1 MGCRSP
7 TYPNRFAGVLRDY
20 SLSLICP
27 APQNKKACFLFHKIA
42 LSSNKKACFF
52 ILVEKK
58 HAFFFPCLLA
68 RRTMARAPG
77 WHLVY
82 CIPEPS
88 GIWYTVYQSLLV
100 YVIVYTKL
108 AGIRY
113 TKPMLRRTHYAA
125 LHSCRA
131 ALPYLLVAPA
141 RQRFMLALS
150 QLEARL

>member
-1 MGCRSP
+1 LGCRSP

-68 RRTMARAPG
+68 RRTMARAAARR

-82 CIPEPS
+82 CIPPAVAS
-88 GIWYTVYQSLLV
+88 GIL
-100 YVIVYTKL
+100 YTKPRWHPVYCIPRL
-108 AGIRY
+108 AGIQY
-113 TKPMLRRTHYAA
+113 TRPMLRRTGYAA
-125 LHSCRA
+125 LHSCRAGCRA

-141 RQRFMLALS
+141 RQRF
-150 QLEARL
+150 R